1 MPGSAAAELYFIAA
15 MMALIAIIC
24 TAAVYFFAKTYR
36 REMREKAEREKV
48 KNQKASDD
56 GANEDDTNL

>member
-36 REMREKAEREKV
+36 REMSEKAEREKV
-48 KNQKASDD
+48 KNAKASDD
-56 GANEDDTNL
+56 GANEDGTNL

>member
-36 REMREKAEREKV
+36 REMREKAEREKA
-48 KNQKASDD
+48 KKAKASAVFKEEEGKD
-56 GANEDDTNL
+56 L